1 MRCCCGARG
10 VCWGLRTMSR
20 LFWKEFDA
28 ALPHSLCLLCPRGA
42 FSVVRRC
49 VKVLAGQEYAAK
61 IINTKKLSARGRWR
75 VPAWAPTP
83 GPPPVTLPLPLG
95 LDPGPG
101 FAPRQG
107 DAAARGGGSSP
118 RGWVL
123 GAHKARHTLGSQ
135 GWAHGLLAGQALCSP
150 PPPQGETEVPGGLPP
165 PALRPRASA
174 RSARPLHLPFI
185 RAGCPDPAPSRIGS
199 FISL

>member
-20 LFWKEFDA
+20 LFWKKFDA
-28 ALPHSLCLLCPRGA
+28 ALPHRLCLLCPRGA

-83 GPPPVTLPLPLG
+83 GPLLSPSLCPLG
-95 LDPGPG
+95 WTQDLGLPP
-101 FAPRQG
+101 
-107 DAAARGGGSSP
+107 ARAMRPPEAGALLPVGGC
-118 RGWVL
+118 WVL
-123 GAHKARHTLGSQ
+123 TKPGTPLGVKAGPTASSQ
-135 GWAHGLLAGQALCSP
+135 ARLSAA

-174 RSARPLHLPFI
+174 RSARPLHLPFT